1 MKTLMTQAL
10 LDKLRNERRRV
21 EIWDTAIKNF
31 YVQIRESGAA
41 TFYVRYI
48 KPDTNTRKSLLIA
61 DAAIVPVTVA
71 RAKAKELLSQA
82 ELGEDPGEIKQ
93 QKRECPTMA
102 ELVRDNYLPYI
113 KATKKSWQTDEV
125 ILRRHVLPAV
135 GQKKLYAITA
145 HDLSQLQ
152 IGMVKEGFAPATA
165 NRPIAVLRY
174 VFNLAMKLWQ
184 IPGLTTNPA
193 KAVRML
199 EENNM
204 RQVFLS
210 QDEIQR
216 LLEAGRTTEQ
226 NPHLLS
232 IVAFLVLTGVRR
244 TNVLQARWCDI
255 DEAAGLWHIPMTKS
269 GKPQTVHLPPEVR
282 TLLQALPSRD
292 HSPYLF
298 PSPST
303 GKPFISV
310 YYSWDS
316 MRKRAG
322 LGHVRMHDL
331 RHTFASLLINAGY
344 NLFVVQ
350 KALGHHTTT
359 MTMRYAHLADS
370 TLQQAAQAV
379 GQMLQP
385 ALTAVMKTPK

>member
-1 MKTLMTQAL
+1 MTQAL
-10 LDKLRNERRRV
+10 VDKLRNERRRV

-41 TFYVRYI
+41 TFYVRYT
-48 KPDTNTRKSLLIA
+48 KPGTNTRKSLLIA
-61 DAAIVPVTVA
+61 DAAIVSVISA
-71 RAKAKELLSQA
+71 RVKAKELLSQA
-82 ELGEDPGEIKQ
+82 ELGGDPGEVKQ
-93 QKRECPTMA
+93 QKKECPTMA
-102 ELVRDNYLPYI
+102 ELIRDYYLPYI

-125 ILRRHVLPAV
+125 MLRRHVLPAV

-145 HDLSQLQ
+145 NDLSQLQ
-152 IGMVKEGFAPATA
+152 IGMVNNGFAPATA
-165 NRPIAVLRY
+165 NRPIVVLRY
-174 VFNLAMKLWQ
+174 MFNLTINLWQ
-184 IPGLTTNPA
+184 IPGITTNPA

-199 EENNM
+199 EENNV

-216 LLEAGRTTEQ
+216 LLEAGRACEQ
-226 NPHLLS
+226 NPYLLS

-244 TNVLQARWCDI
+244 NNALHARWCEI

-269 GKPQTVHLPPEVR
+269 GKPQTVHLPPEAR
-282 TLLQALPSRD
+282 TLLQTLPSRGQ
-292 HSPYLF
+292 SPYLF
-298 PSPST
+298 PSPIT
-303 GKPFISV
+303 GKPFVSV
-310 YYSWDS
+310 YYSWNS
-316 MRKRAG
+316 MRERAG

-350 KALGHHTTT
+350 KALGHHTSTV
-359 MTMRYAHLADS
+359 TMRYAHLADS

-379 GQMLQP
+379 GQILHP
-385 ALTAVMKTPK
+385 ALASTMKTPE